1 LRHVFVDTMEMG
13 HGGPG
18 KSRYRPVAGFGDK
31 AFKPENR
38 AVYIGKMSVITEGL
52 K

>member
-1 LRHVFVDTMEMG
+1 MEMG
-13 HGGPG
+13 RGGTG
-18 KSRYRPVAGFGDK
+18 KSQYRPVAGFGDK

-38 AVYIGKMSVITEGL
+38 AVYIEKILVITEGL